1 MACVFSFPLQVLIIL
16 DLQLK
21 TQEGGEDKMDIRG
34 WGRERGERGQGH
46 TERLPTSSDSGN
58 VVLKD
63 TKILTSTKS

>member
-1 MACVFSFPLQVLIIL
+1 
-16 DLQLK
+16 
-21 TQEGGEDKMDIRG
+21 MDIRG